1 MSLAA
6 TKLSVTNDTEA
17 LALLRNRGVLNVGSD
32 GHRLDLLLL
41 YGELALRL
49 GRPVEAGWA
58 LHFANETQEHQKP
71 LPQSLLLPN
80 LLHHPV
86 WCSPLQGRTVK
97 LIQPHERHRTFLGQ
111 LLETPS
117 FVQRYNSFI
126 GHGKSAV
133 DSFLQRTQQAPL
145 QTRQID
151 WLATTL
157 QGVPLGLASLA
168 DIDLENQRAE
178 LLIGFPDLP
187 AMRQKMV
194 ESALLLFVAAFAY
207 LNLQKLVSFVYDD
220 NLPAQEAALHFGFQ
234 REGVLRSHVRH
245 RQYGKRVDLHVFG
258 LLRKDFF
265 DNSYLRQIGRRIVTP
280 HFPLGCMK
288 LNLDHNQIG

>member
-1 MSLAA
+1 M
-6 TKLSVTNDTEA
+6 TKLDFNNDTEA
-17 LALLRNRGVLNVGSD
+17 LALLRHRGVLNVGSD

-41 YGELALRL
+41 YGELALRR

-58 LHFANETQEHQKP
+58 LHFANEIQEHQKP

-86 WCSPLQGRTVK
+86 WSNPLQGRTVM
-97 LIQPHERHRTFLGQ
+97 LIRPHERHRTFLGQ

-126 GHGKSAV
+126 GQGKSAV
-133 DSFLQRTQQAPL
+133 DGFLLRTQQAPL

-151 WLATTL
+151 WLVTTT

-220 NLPAQEAALHFGFQ
+220 NLLAQEAALHFGFQ

-265 DNSYLRQIGRRIVTP
+265 ENSYLRQIGRRIVTP
-280 HFPLGCMK
+280 NYPLGCMK
-288 LNLDHNQIG
+288 LNFDHNQIG